1 MGKAAPETGP
11 KGNACKTPRNHIPRG
26 SGSHNARFKKIKR
39 PKCAYLFLSIF
50 SLGKGSPKNLP
61 RIPPV
66 KVQVAPGFFEP
77 RRHWAAT
84 LSRSQC
90 PRWSGSL
97 LRCPWR
103 LPPSSARLSAARHSE
118 DLGVLLLRYSGGSPF
133 APNFNFRFLVSIN
146 LVLLPRTVGNPR
158 HPRGHRS

>member
-1 MGKAAPETGP
+1 MSASVPREDDTEIPWSP
-11 KGNACKTPRNHIPRG
+11 KGPIERNVINIRIYIYFFYNAVHVQFETRPEFIFITKAPGNLIPRG
-26 SGSHNARFKKIKR
+26 SSTRRARSKLKYCQKLV
-39 PKCAYLFLSIF
+39 YLFLTIY
-50 SLGKGSPKNLP
+50 LPEKGPAKNSP
-61 RIPPV
+61 RIPPP

-84 LSRSQC
+84 LSRSQF

-118 DLGVLLLRYSGGSPF
+118 DLGVHLLRY
-133 APNFNFRFLVSIN
+133 
-146 LVLLPRTVGNPR
+146 
-158 HPRGHRS
+158 